1 MQSISLYWF
10 TVQQQTSLFRRRKF
24 GLFYLEFSAKFSL
37 FSIAKINGKYTNMVA
52 TKIVQK
58 NADRRLSEAKS

>member
-1 MQSISLYWF
+1 M
-10 TVQQQTSLFRRRKF
+10 QQQTSLFRRRKF
-24 GLFYLEFSAKFSL
+24 GLLYLEFSAKFSL